1 MAAAAVVGRIDK
13 SQKVQLFVVVV
24 PPFVNVVFVVANYAQ
39 QQQQKKESNSNRR
52 RSRMRRTSNIGA
64 QSGVS
69 GACNDNFCALL
80 LHVIARGEGSGT
92 WLIAVAQFTTATH
105 CDCCR
110 LGHDS

>member
-13 SQKVQLFVVVV
+13 SQKVQLFVVVA
-24 PPFVNVVFVVANYAQ
+24 PFVNVVFVVANYAQ

-64 QSGVS
+64 QSGVC

-80 LHVIARGEGSGT
+80 LHVIEGGKGVARG
-92 WLIAVAQFTTATH
+92 
-105 CDCCR
+105 
-110 LGHDS
+110 